1 MLRHLLML
9 RETLLQVAAEA
20 VVHAFAIGTL
30 QNVHVKHIYRS
41 RKCWASPLLSFRAK
55 SRNLWPFWMA

>member
-30 QNVHVKHIYRS
+30 QNVHAKHIYRS
-41 RKCWASPLLSFRAK
+41 RKCWASPLL
-55 SRNLWPFWMA
+55 